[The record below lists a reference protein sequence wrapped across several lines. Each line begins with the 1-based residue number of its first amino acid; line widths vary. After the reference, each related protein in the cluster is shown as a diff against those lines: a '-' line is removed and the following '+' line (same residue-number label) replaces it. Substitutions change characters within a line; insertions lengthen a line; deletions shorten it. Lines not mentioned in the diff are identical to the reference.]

1 MWRDQ
6 RKTHNSI
13 DDMPKHAA
21 YQIGDMPI
29 QNIKTNTKPFMLAKA
44 KISVEVNDMTDHKAK
59 MPVDHKIV
67 DLTDNNM
74 KVPIGH
80 KIKEPIKSSDILD
93 ISDSKTSKSKNSVIS
108 LGDF

>member
-13 DDMPKHAA
+13 DDMPKHAS
-21 YQIGDMPI
+21 YQIDDMPS

-44 KISVEVNDMTDHKAK
+44 KSPVEVNDLTDHKTK
-59 MPVDHKIV
+59 MPVDHK
-67 DLTDNNM
+67 M
-74 KVPIGH
+74 KEPIGH
-80 KIKEPIKSSDILD
+80 KIKQPIKSSDILD
-93 ISDSKTSKSKNSVIS
+93 ISDSKTSKSKNSVSS

>member
-6 RKTHNSI
+6 RKTHHSI

-21 YQIGDMPI
+21 YQIDDMPS
-29 QNIKTNTKPFMLAKA
+29 QNIKTNTKPLMLANA
-44 KISVEVNDMTDHKAK
+44 KIPVKVNDLTDHKAK
-59 MPVDHKIV
+59 MPLDHKMK

-93 ISDSKTSKSKNSVIS
+93 ISDSKTSKSKNSVSS